1 MRLAAM
7 WNQIFTQLFNG
18 LIAGSAYALVAL
30 GLTLVYGVLGVVNF
44 AHGELYML
52 GAYLAFF
59 LVVNAKVNF
68 FLALPLVFAAGLLF
82 GPLINQLV
90 FEPLRA
96 QRKINTLIT
105 SLGLSIVLS
114 NLALVCF
121 GPSPLFL
128 AIPFSEGVFTLGG
141 VAISAQRIFA
151 LAVTALMLTVTWFLL
166 RRTRAGRAVR
176 AVAENESAS
185 SLMGI
190 NPKRIKAATF
200 AYATAL
206 AALAGAIF
214 APLFVINPFVGS
226 MTGLKAFAVVIV
238 GGFGNVQGTI
248 LAALLLG
255 VVEALATGFVP
266 STYKDTIAFAILLIA
281 LLIRPQGIVKELLV
295 EST

>member
-1 MRLAAM
+1 M
-7 WNQIFTQLFNG
+7 WSQIITQLFNG
-18 LIAGSAYALVAL
+18 VIAGSAYALVAL

-59 LVVNAKVNF
+59 LVVTAKVNF
-68 FLALPLVFAAGLLF
+68 FFALPLVFAGGLLF

-90 FEPLRA
+90 FEPLRS

-114 NLALVCF
+114 NLALLCF
-121 GPSPLFL
+121 GPAPLFL
-128 AIPFSEGVFTLGG
+128 AIPFSERVFSMGG
-141 VAISAQRIFA
+141 VAVSAQRIFA
-151 LAVTALMLTVTWFLL
+151 LTVSALILTVTWFLL
-166 RRTRAGRAVR
+166 RRTRVGKSVR
-176 AVAENESAS
+176 AVAENENVA

-206 AALAGAIF
+206 AAAAGAIF
-214 APLFVINPFVGS
+214 APLFVINPFIGS

-238 GGFGNVQGTI
+238 GGFGNVQGTV

-255 VVEALATGFVP
+255 IVEALATGFVP
-266 STYKDTIAFAILLIA
+266 STYKDTIAFTILLIA
-281 LLIRPQGIVKELLV
+281 LLIRPQGIVKELLS
-295 EST
+295 ESV